1 MNKRILL
8 VTGYGKQSLDAYYS
22 AGDLTIKEIADMTL
36 PSKLRYVNKHG
47 YDLLSIQDFG
57 EDKEKNFEESNMG
70 FLRVSRTADMLKYYD
85 IVLWVDAD
93 SIITNDEI
101 KIENFPLEENIAFY
115 ASYDWNGRYSISAG
129 NFLFVKNH
137 NTDNFLNVLYSLNG
151 KAPNEQ
157 VAMNYLYFNTPLKN
171 MMKILDHDYLNA
183 APSKEMYAEQ
193 WATRAD
199 IPYHWNKNS
208 FLCHLTGA
216 SNIHRKRILNTYFKN
231 YL

>member
-22 AGDLTIKEIADMTL
+22 SGDLTIKEISDMTL
-36 PSKLRYVNKHG
+36 PSKQRYVNKHG
-47 YDLLSIQDFG
+47 YDLLTIRDFG

-70 FLRVSRTADMLKYYD
+70 FLRVSRSADMLKYYD
-85 IVLWVDAD
+85 IVLWLDAD
-93 SIITNDEI
+93 SIITNHEI
-101 KIENFPLEENIAFY
+101 KIENFPIEENITFY

-137 NTDNFLNVLYSLNG
+137 YTDNFLNAIYSLNG
-151 KAPNEQ
+151 KLPNEQ

-171 MMKILDHDYLNA
+171 IMKILDHDYLNA

-193 WATRAD
+193 WATRPD
-199 IPYHWNKNS
+199 IPYHWNTNS
-208 FLCHLTGA
+208 FICHLTGA

>member
-1 MNKRILL
+1 MNKRILI

-22 AGDLTIKEIADMTL
+22 SGDLTIKEISDMTL
-36 PSKLRYVNKHG
+36 PSKQRYVNKHG
-47 YDLLSIQDFG
+47 YDLLTIQDFG
-57 EDKEKNFEESNMG
+57 EDKEKNFKESNMG
-70 FLRVSRTADMLKYYD
+70 FLRVSRSADMLKYYD

-93 SIITNDEI
+93 SIITNNDI
-101 KIENFPLEENIAFY
+101 KIENFPLEENITFY
-115 ASYDWNGRYSISAG
+115 ASYDWNGRYSISGG
-129 NFLFVKNH
+129 NFLFIKNH
-137 NTDNFLNVLYSLNG
+137 NTNNFLNALYSLNG
-151 KAPNEQ
+151 KLENEQ
-157 VAMNYLYFNTPLKN
+157 VAMNYLYFNTPLKS

-199 IPYHWNKNS
+199 IPYHWNTNS
-208 FLCHLTGA
+208 FICHLTGA